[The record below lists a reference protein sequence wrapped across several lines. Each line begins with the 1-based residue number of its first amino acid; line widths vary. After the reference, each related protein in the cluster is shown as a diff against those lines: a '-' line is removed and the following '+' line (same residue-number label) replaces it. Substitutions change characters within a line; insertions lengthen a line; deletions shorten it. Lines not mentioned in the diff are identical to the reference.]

1 MPLVETHGVK
11 LTLEAH
17 DMLIIKYGIA
27 CHAQDSWV
35 GSVCAFLSFRCFFFF
50 WSRLYVYIVQGSTG
64 FVEKTAFL
72 SSPSLPCPLLQGQ
85 CLNSFNIYSLSL
97 CVFELLTPA
106 FSVWGLMHEFPHE
119 LCRVRPYQ
127 SFLRLPGPLP
137 IPHPPYIFTL
147 YFWLDKQSLFLIH
160 IFYTCLVELRL

>member
-1 MPLVETHGVK
+1 MHKTVGLAQCVPFSLLDVFFLLVEV
-11 LTLEAH
+11 
-17 DMLIIKYGIA
+17 
-27 CHAQDSWV
+27 
-35 GSVCAFLSFRCFFFF
+35 VCVHS
-50 WSRLYVYIVQGSTG
+50 SRFYR

-97 CVFELLTPA
+97 CVFELLTLA
-106 FSVWGLMHEFPHE
+106 FSVWGLMHEFTRE

-137 IPHPPYIFTL
+137 IPHPPPIYLPCTFGLISSHCFLYIF
-147 YFWLDKQSLFLIH
+147 FIH
-160 IFYTCLVELRL
+160 AL